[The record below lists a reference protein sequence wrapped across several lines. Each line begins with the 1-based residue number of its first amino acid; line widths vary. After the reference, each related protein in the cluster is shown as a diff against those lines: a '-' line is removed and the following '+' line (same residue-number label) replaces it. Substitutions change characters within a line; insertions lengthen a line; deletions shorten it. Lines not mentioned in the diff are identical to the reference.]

1 METIKIKRATMT
13 GLKEA
18 EGELMEAHGLQFCF
32 TKTEEG
38 LYFLIEL
45 SSGGSVLTVDSDDF
59 TKKEAR
65 EIMKNALQTKQLSD
79 FQKAISK
86 FTKRSKRMFGIPF
99 PVNEPVLSEKISR
112 KKK

>member
-79 FQKAISK
+79 FQKAIKK
-86 FTKRSKRMFGIPF
+86 FVQINKGEYKIPF
-99 PVNEPVLSEKISR
+99 PVNEPV
-112 KKK
+112 